1 MLGDFIS
8 AILAKF
14 VALAQWFGELAK
26 AVFQALW
33 DFVRDAVCWPFEQI
47 MDIVV
52 AAVSGLDLSGIG
64 NYTGTWGT
72 LPGEIIN
79 VLGLIGLGEASAI
92 VVTAI
97 GIRLVLQLIP
107 FTRLGS

>member
-14 VALAQWFGELAK
+14 VALAQWFGELGK
-26 AVFQALW
+26 AVFTALW
-33 DFVRDAVCWPFEQI
+33 DLLRDAVCWPFEQI

-52 AAVSGLDLSGIG
+52 TAVSALDLSGLS
-64 NYTGTWGT
+64 NYTGTWHT
-72 LPGEIIN
+72 LPAELLN
-79 VLGLIGLGEASAI
+79 VLALIGVAEASAI
-92 VVTAI
+92 IITAI
-97 GIRLVLQLIP
+97 GIRLILQLIP

>member
-14 VALAQWFGELAK
+14 VALAQWFGELGK
-26 AVFQALW
+26 AVFVALW
-33 DFVRDAVCWPFEQI
+33 DLLRDAMCWPFEQI

-52 AAVSGLDLSGIG
+52 SAVSALDLSGIST
-64 NYTGTWGT
+64 YTGTWGT
-72 LPGEIIN
+72 LPAEIIN
-79 VLGLIGLGEASAI
+79 VLGLIGVAEVSVI
-92 VVTAI
+92 IITAI
-97 GIRLVLQLIP
+97 GIRLILQLIP